1 MFITHACPEADDAD
15 RVALG
20 TGSKVN
26 PHEASM
32 VVEIVRYFLKQGY
45 DSSEL
50 VILTPY
56 LGQLMAIKAAMSNA
70 ELTVQLGD
78 LDRGEITRLGVD
90 PGGGGD
96 NGGKSQG
103 SSNRKDEKYRQD
115 EKDRKNGGN
124 AGKIEIASSP
134 LKDRNESKSAT
145 SGQEESVR
153 VATID
158 NFQGEESRIVIASLV
173 RSNEEG
179 DIGFLSGRERVTV
192 LLSRAR
198 DGLILLGSSD
208 TLRNAKNKRG
218 AALWGGVLD
227 SLGDRG
233 LFKSFPAVCQCHGS
247 HPSQSLDSAEAFHK
261 WSPDG
266 GCNQLCTATLP
277 TCPVGHLCPKKCHPQ
292 LRKGIDVHQDVLC
305 QVKVSEKCQYGHP
318 VFRICC
324 QAKCQPCREEVRDD
338 CTEGH
343 VRVKQCSASPLR

>member
-1 MFITHACPEADDAD
+1 LIFYFIFLTDLSIYHYCEYFPYHCLGVSTNVMFITHTSPEADDAD

-26 PHEASM
+26 PHEANM

-70 ELTVQLGD
+70 ELSVQFGD

-96 NGGKSQG
+96 SGGRNQGKKDNKNGDDKNKN
-103 SSNRKDEKYRQD
+103 SSLTLQ
-115 EKDRKNGGN
+115 DRK
-124 AGKIEIASSP
+124 
-134 LKDRNESKSAT
+134 ESKSGH

-198 DGLILLGSSD
+198 DGLILLGNSN

-227 SLGDRG
+227 SFGESG
-233 LFKSFPAVCQCHGS
+233 LYNSFPAVCQCHGS
-247 HPSQSLDSAEAFHK
+247 APPQSLDSAEAFHK

-266 GCNQLCTATLP
+266 VCNLYCTAKLP
-277 TCPVGHLCPKKCHPQ
+277 TCPIGHLCPKKCHPQ
-292 LRKGIDVHQDVLC
+292 LRKGRYIFIDVYIHIKMC
-305 QVKVSEKCQYGHP
+305 TNKCLYFG
-318 VFRICC
+318 VYMCIC
-324 QAKCQPCREEVRDD
+324 KYV
-338 CTEGH
+338 
-343 VRVKQCSASPLR
+343 